1 MNWQNV
7 FFLMVIIYS
16 YYVGYKNFDYSNK
29 KLIIKIEWKDIL
41 VFSLLLAKFPKGVVL
56 SFIIL
61 PLIFGI
67 WFSYLIQNS

>member
-41 VFSLLLAKFPKGVVL
+41 VFSLFLAKFPKGVVL

-67 WFSYLIQNS
+67 WFSHLIQNS